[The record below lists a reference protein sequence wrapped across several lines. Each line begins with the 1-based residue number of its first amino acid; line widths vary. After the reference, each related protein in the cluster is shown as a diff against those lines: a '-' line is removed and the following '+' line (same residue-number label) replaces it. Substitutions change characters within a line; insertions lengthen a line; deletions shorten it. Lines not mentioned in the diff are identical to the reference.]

1 MKRIFAIIC
10 TVAIVCTSI
19 CYGQD
24 KWLTIYKRVDGILRV
39 ITNPV
44 ANISSI
50 TYSDTPKESPDVS
63 DESNQVGVDEE
74 NGENGSIDNTG
85 ENTEN
90 EGLSEENGENGSIDN
105 TEEDTITNGENN
117 TDTEI
122 DTDDNQ
128 STVDE
133 VDSNMGNEDNPG
145 IDNNNDLGN
154 NDDDNNDEPY
164 DDDESD
170 AFNTIHLTVGDEQ
183 IDVDMTQIEKC
194 VIGHNLPTLAIVT
207 DDDLTEIPSKNY
219 YVTGKVSI
227 TGYGNYPDVKA
238 TAVNIK
244 GRGNSTW
251 GYDKKPY
258 RLKFDKK
265 ISLCGMTKAKNYALI
280 ANYLDPSLMRN
291 AVALKIAEL
300 LGMPYTNHCIPVNLT
315 FNGKYRG
322 SYMLTEKIGF
332 NAASVNVKDESKA
345 ILFELDKNYD
355 EPYKFTSTRYK
366 LPVMVK
372 DPDFDELAEADTTLT
387 AEKRLEEW
395 QADFTQMEN
404 GVRLKKFYD
413 YIDISSAVDYMLVY
427 LLPKTLS

>member
-1 MKRIFAIIC
+1 
-10 TVAIVCTSI
+10 
-19 CYGQD
+19 
-24 KWLTIYKRVDGILRV
+24 
-39 ITNPV
+39 
-44 ANISSI
+44 
-50 TYSDTPKESPDVS
+50 
-63 DESNQVGVDEE
+63 
-74 NGENGSIDNTG
+74 
-85 ENTEN
+85 
-90 EGLSEENGENGSIDN
+90 
-105 TEEDTITNGENN
+105 
-117 TDTEI
+117 
-122 DTDDNQ
+122 
-128 STVDE
+128 
-133 VDSNMGNEDNPG
+133 
-145 IDNNNDLGN
+145 
-154 NDDDNNDEPY
+154 
-164 DDDESD
+164 
-170 AFNTIHLTVGDEQ
+170 
-183 IDVDMTQIEKC
+183 
-194 VIGHNLPTLAIVT
+194 
-207 DDDLTEIPSKNY
+207 
-219 YVTGKVSI
+219 
-227 TGYGNYPDVKA
+227 VKA

-315 FNGKYRG
+315 FNGNYRG

-427 LLPKTLS
+427 LVTKNAELNHPKSVYMYKEKIDDKYTLGPVWDFDWAYTFSSTNKENASPTQYLLSYGSTLYGYSFFKAIVSTTEFKTAFAERWQYFKDEVWPAVQEYMAEYHDLIEVSALQNGEVWPEDKLLSYVASSEKFEEHYQNLLKFLTDRIAWIDTASNYGLYE